1 VKRETSMYSIC
12 SWMRRKNRDW
22 LTGTFAAAAC
32 LTSFALAETGTVRIG
47 AHFFPTSEHRYQSL
61 RSVSE
66 IQDQLNSDMQQFVTG
81 FAGCPAIVDG
91 PLDVGRPRDPLRDTS
106 TMIQS
111 IRVWCWAIV
120 QNDPAAQ
127 VTASG
132 PSVEITPELIQEIM
146 ANAEKLSAD
155 DEDWSQTLVTFSGGE
170 ITCTDQERC
179 RMSLLDGKNP
189 PERSVDFELIMAT
202 SNERF
207 ILVTQVIYGRSGFVY
222 GVRWRESQ
230 DGGEV
235 ISIFPDRL

>member
-1 VKRETSMYSIC
+1 MSSIF
-12 SWMRRKNRDW
+12 SWMRRNSRDR
-22 LTGTFAAAAC
+22 LIGTFAAGAC

-66 IQDQLNSDMQQFVTG
+66 ILDQLNSDMQQFVTG

-91 PLDVGRPRDPLRDTS
+91 PLDAGRPRDPLRDTS

-127 VTASG
+127 VTAARTG
-132 PSVEITPELIQEIM
+132 VEITPEMIQGIM
-146 ANAEKLSAD
+146 ANAERLSVD
-155 DEDWSQTLVTFSGGE
+155 REDWSRTLVTFSGGE
-170 ITCTDQERC
+170 IACTDHERC
-179 RMSLLDGKNP
+179 RLSLLDGKNP
-189 PERSVDFELIMAT
+189 PEQSVDFELIMAT
-202 SNERF
+202 SDERF

-222 GVRWRESQ
+222 GVRWRESK

>member
-1 VKRETSMYSIC
+1 
-12 SWMRRKNRDW
+12 
-22 LTGTFAAAAC
+22 
-32 LTSFALAETGTVRIG
+32 
-47 AHFFPTSEHRYQSL
+47 
-61 RSVSE
+61 
-66 IQDQLNSDMQQFVTG
+66 MQQFVTG

-120 QNDPAAQ
+120 QNDLAAQ
-127 VTASG
+127 MTASG
-132 PSVEITPELIQEIM
+132 PSVEITPELIQGIM

-179 RMSLLDGKNP
+179 RLSLLDGKNP
-189 PERSVDFELIMAT
+189 PELSVDFDLIMAT
-202 SNERF
+202 GDEQF

-222 GVRWRESQ
+222 GVRWRESE

-235 ISIFPDRL
+235 SSEPPRVYRRAKLSENCPLWNMHKRRRFRSRIHPSSANARFGWRWNTAMSIKAKLRR

>member
-1 VKRETSMYSIC
+1 MSSIYS
-12 SWMRRKNRDW
+12 SMRRKNRDW
-22 LTGTFAAAAC
+22 LIGTFAAAAC

-81 FAGCPAIVDG
+81 FAGCPAIVER
-91 PLDVGRPRDPLRDTS
+91 PLDFGKPRDPLRDTS
-106 TMIQS
+106 TIIQS
-111 IRVWCWAIV
+111 IRVWCWAIL
-120 QNDPAAQ
+120 QTDPAAQ
-127 VTASG
+127 VTAAG
-132 PSVEITPELIQEIM
+132 TAVDITPEMIHGIM
-146 ANAEKLSAD
+146 ANAERLSIAD
-155 DEDWSQTLVTFSGGE
+155 EHWAQTLVTFSGGE

-179 RMSLLDGKNP
+179 RLSLLDGKDP
-189 PERSVDFELIMAT
+189 PEQSVDFELIMAT
-202 SNERF
+202 SDERF
-207 ILVTQVIYGRSGFVY
+207 ILVTQAIYGRSGFVY